1 MQWRLIM
8 KISRQYTLRF
18 IFSSFFPA
26 RFFSLHL
33 SVSHSRFL
41 FRSIFGLIVINCVE
55 HTHIHTCTRSHTHA
69 HERIQARTHT
79 RTYTHSHQWTME
91 TDSLR
96 LFVKDFSFVLT
107 TFAAAD
113 LSAMWAAGPEAR
125 AAAGLP
131 CPSCPELRPGEE
143 APVLLQSDDTA
154 VGKLLWERVFQCPR
168 MRRMPQIMM
177 I

>member
-1 MQWRLIM
+1 M
-8 KISRQYTLRF
+8 S
-18 IFSSFFPA
+18 
-26 RFFSLHL
+26 
-33 SVSHSRFL
+33 
-41 FRSIFGLIVINCVE
+41 
-55 HTHIHTCTRSHTHA
+55 THIYIHTHA
-69 HERIQARTHT
+69 HTHARTNA
-79 RTYTHSHQWTME
+79 YTHVHTHQRTME
-91 TDSLR
+91 MDSLSS
-96 LFVKDFSFVLT
+96 FVKDFSFVLT

-113 LSAMWAAGPEAR
+113 LSVMWAAGPEAR

-168 MRRMPQIMM
+168 MRRMLQIMM

>member
-1 MQWRLIM
+1 MH
-8 KISRQYTLRF
+8 TLT
-18 IFSSFFPA
+18 
-26 RFFSLHL
+26 
-33 SVSHSRFL
+33 
-41 FRSIFGLIVINCVE
+41 
-55 HTHIHTCTRSHTHA
+55 HTRTRT
-69 HERIQARTHT
+69 QT
-79 RTYTHSHQWTME
+79 RTYTHTQQRTME
-91 TDSLR
+91 MDSQR
-96 LFVKDFSFVLT
+96 SFVKDFSFVLT

-168 MRRMPQIMM
+168 MRRMLQMIM